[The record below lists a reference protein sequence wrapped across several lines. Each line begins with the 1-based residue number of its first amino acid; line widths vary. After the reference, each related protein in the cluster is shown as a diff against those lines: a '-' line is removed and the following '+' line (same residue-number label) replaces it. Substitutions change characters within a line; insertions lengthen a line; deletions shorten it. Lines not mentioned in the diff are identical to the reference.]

1 MTAVEAE
8 AVTAAEDAKRLEFL
22 ERKKAA
28 EEYWFTACTD
38 ISFFAKEFLP
48 HLLTS
53 DIPDFHL
60 EMYGLLPKEQRLVM
74 AAPRG
79 FAKSTISSV
88 IYPIWLACNGV
99 ERKDVCIISASET
112 LAVEMMRRVK
122 RELDGNKKI
131 HEWFGSGKSLKT
143 EKWAESHFITKTGV
157 QFRARGAG
165 GQIRGFRPDCLI
177 LDDIETDELVES
189 EEQRKKLKEWLF
201 KACLNTLLP
210 NGQFILIGSIIH
222 PLSLLNDLMI
232 IDNGWTKR
240 KYQAYRNAEQEEGK
254 ELWPALWPHNKLQA
268 RKREIGSFAFSS
280 EYLNNPIADETAP
293 VKPHQIRYW
302 KELPQQMSV
311 VIAVDPAYSEETSAD
326 FKVAALVGIDQN
338 LNRYLI
344 SYIRTHEQTGEFI
357 NATLNMWMMNQGKCT
372 ALGIPSSGVEKQF
385 FKSFVDIAQGR
396 KIYPPIQELKNTFQT
411 TTGGTVRAKKARI
424 TASLQP
430 LFESGK
436 YYIHESHIEAL
447 DELLTIGSSRWDD
460 LVDAMCYAEQ
470 LLTPVFIER
479 ESPSEWNEPR
489 RRVTPN
495 YGYEF

>member
-1 MTAVEAE
+1 MQEEKASEVE
-8 AVTAAEDAKRLEFL
+8 LL
-22 ERKKAA
+22 ERKKVA
-28 EEYWFTACTD
+28 EEYWWKAATD
-38 ISFFAKEFLP
+38 VSFFAKEFLP

-53 DIPDFHL
+53 DVPDFHL
-60 EMYGLLPKEQRLVM
+60 EMYKLLPKEKRLVM

-88 IYPIWLACNGV
+88 IYPIWLACVGNPLK
-99 ERKDVCIISASET
+99 KDVCIVSASET
-112 LAVEMMRRVK
+112 LAIEMMRRIK
-122 RELDGNKKI
+122 RELEGNKKI
-131 HEWFGSGKSLKT
+131 HEWFGKGKHLKT
-143 EKWAESHFITKTGV
+143 EKWSESHFITKTGV

-210 NGQFILIGSIIH
+210 HGQFILIGSIIH
-222 PLSLLNDLMI
+222 PLSLLNDLLV

-240 KYQAYRNAEQEEGK
+240 KYQAYKDAVQEKGQ
-254 ELWPALWPHNKLQA
+254 ELWPALWPHEKLQQ

-302 KELPQQMSV
+302 KELPEQLSL
-311 VIAVDPAYSEETSAD
+311 VIAVDPAYSEDPNAD
-326 FKVAALVGIDQN
+326 YKVAALVGIDQN

-344 SYIRTHEQTGEFI
+344 QYIRTHCQTGEFI
-357 NATLNMWMMNQGKCT
+357 NLTLNLWMMNKGKCT
-372 ALGIPSSGVEKQF
+372 AVGVPSSGVEKQF
-385 FKSFVDIAQGR
+385 FKSFVDAAHAR
-396 KIYPPIQELKNTFQT
+396 KIYPPMQELKNSFVTQT
-411 TTGGTVRAKKARI
+411 GTSVRAKKSRI
-424 TASLQP
+424 TAALQP
-430 LFESGK
+430 LFEAGK

-470 LLTPVFIER
+470 LLTPVFMDK
-479 ESPSEWNEPR
+479 SENFTEE
-489 RRVTPN
+489 VHVKVAPN
-495 YGYEF
+495 YGY